1 MYLFTSEGFKDI
13 SKYIQQQKE
22 IIFPTEETDIL
33 GVGNTVKTNSDDPS
47 SKFSTMFVTNQINN
61 IMACVDLF
69 SLCCEGKSDV
79 AEAKC

>member
-47 SKFSTMFVTNQINN
+47 SKFSTMFVTN
-61 IMACVDLF
+61 
-69 SLCCEGKSDV
+69 
-79 AEAKC
+79 